1 MRTFDEQQFEMISSN
16 SDVYVA
22 DFLDGLLTI
31 KDIKSFLVPSATL
44 GRLLHLII
52 VEMDLDLK
60 SIQFVMFDEADQQFK
75 MGFDTALNEIL
86 KRLPS
91 SLPTSHFSCYTFQ
104 NV

>member
-1 MRTFDEQQFEMISSN
+1 MRSFDEQQFEMISSN

-60 SIQFVMFDEADQQFK
+60 SIQFVMFDEADGLFETR
-75 MGFDTALNEIL
+75 FDAALNEIL

-91 SLPTSHFSCYTFQ
+91 SSFSSDYTFQ
-104 NV
+104 NL